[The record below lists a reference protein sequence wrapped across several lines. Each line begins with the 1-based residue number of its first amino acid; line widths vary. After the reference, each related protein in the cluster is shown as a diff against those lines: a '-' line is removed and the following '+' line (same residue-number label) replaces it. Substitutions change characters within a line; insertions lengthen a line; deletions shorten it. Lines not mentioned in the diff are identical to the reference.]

1 MSIDPSQRMPRA
13 PTEDEDG
20 SVVDRSTMLSEQRTA
35 LSIERSFLAFER
47 TLMAWLRT
55 SLSMIGFGF
64 TLAKFFAYLEEH
76 KGGAV
81 VGRLGRTWA
90 SDTVGLA
97 MIAIGTVALVIAV
110 VQHKLPVEIGVED
123 DKGLGGLNVLD
134 ALELLGQELVQLF
147 HARNH
152 DLDEKA
158 AVAESHR
165 CLQCDLR
172 LKIKAV
178 EFWGSF

>member
-64 TLAKFFAYLEEH
+64 TLANFFAYLEEH

-110 VQHKLPVEIGVED
+110 VQHKRRV
-123 DKGLGGLNVLD
+123 D
-134 ALELLGQELVQLF
+134 ALRGMGLVPQWNL
-147 HARNH
+147 AM
-152 DLDEKA
+152 
-158 AVAESHR
+158 AVASPV
-165 CLQCDLR
+165 
-172 LKIKAV
+172 AV
-178 EFWGSF
+178 LGVFAFVSLVLVG